1 MQEVNI
7 DRDINLTIE
16 NTASSLLDSK
26 VSSHGGVL
34 YSVVK
39 RCFDFTVAFLALIL
53 SSPLFLLISIAIAV
67 DSKGGVIFRQER
79 LGLRGKPF
87 MMYKFRSM
95 RADAEING
103 ACWAEKDDP
112 RVTRVGKFIR
122 LVRLDEI
129 PQLINIIK
137 GDMSIVG
144 PRPERACF
152 YDEFEKY
159 IPHFRKRLEVIP
171 GLTGWAQVNGGY
183 DLAPEE
189 KIVYDLEY
197 IRKRTVWMDLKCIF
211 LTIRVVFK
219 SDGAR

>member
-1 MQEVNI
+1 MQEINYNSDVNV
-7 DRDINLTIE
+7 E
-16 NTASSLLDSK
+16 NTAVGHIDTKDDLRSYA
-26 VSSHGGVL
+26 L
-34 YSVVK
+34 YNFVK
-39 RCFDFTVAFLALIL
+39 RTFDIIAAILALIL
-53 SSPLFLLISIAIAV
+53 SLPLSLIISIAIV
-67 DSKGGVIFRQER
+67 IDSKGGIIFRQER
-79 LGLRGKPF
+79 LGLNGKPF

-95 RADAEING
+95 RADAEANG

-112 RVTRVGKFIR
+112 RVTRVGKFLR

-137 GDMSIVG
+137 GDMSFVG

-159 IPHFRKRLEVIP
+159 IPHFRKRLDVLP

-197 IRKRTVWMDLKCIF
+197 IRKRSLWMDLKCIF
-211 LTIRVVFK
+211 MTVRVVFK